1 MSRGDTWPTLQGFAR
16 QFFSLVASTA
26 ALERNSSTFGIV
38 HTKLR
43 NCLTEASVETLVY
56 IKTNNLQFTTQDH
69 SVGNLKEDNSDYDSE
84 IVKE

>member
-26 ALERNSSTFGIV
+26 ASEHNFLTFGFV

-56 IKTNNLQFTTQDH
+56 IKTYNLQLTKQDH
-69 SVGNLKEDNSDYDSE
+69 SVGNLKEDDSDYDSE
-84 IVKE
+84 IEKE